1 MADPEFPSLTPEERE
16 TAEREANRA
25 KELVEAAL
33 ARFRHHLTDEGYDLL
48 RAELIFQLLASPE
61 GEAALTRILQARFV
75 DASGEIERGAGNVTP
90 ASVSSAG
97 PKAAGGKG

>member
-1 MADPEFPSLTPEERE
+1 MADPDLPSLTPEERE
-16 TAEREANRA
+16 AAEREASSA
-25 KELVEAAL
+25 KKLVDAAL
-33 ARFRHHLTDEGYDLL
+33 ARFRHHLTDEGYELL

-61 GEAALTRILQARFV
+61 GEAALTRILHERFV
-75 DASGEIERGAGNVTP
+75 DTSGEVARGAGNVTP